1 MLKEG
6 SLGKVIAVLGGIAV
20 DLEARP
26 YKKLLMKDSNPGHL
40 EIACGGVG
48 RNIAEN
54 LQRMGDLHVLFF
66 SAVGEDVYA
75 EKALQSIASIGVD
88 TTFVCRL
95 PQFNTATYLSILDEN
110 GDMALAVAA
119 MDIFDQI
126 SLDMLKKVASAFDMV
141 DFIVLDANLSKDV
154 LEYAAERFKN
164 QRIFLEPVSVEKA
177 GKASDILNRCHTIKP
192 NKAEAEILSGVK
204 IRTEAD
210 LEKAG
215 EALLGK
221 GVKRVFI
228 SLGEQGVFYMDKMG
242 SGKVPPPEKLKPV
255 STTGAGDAMSAAIVR
270 STVMGRDMDRIAR
283 DAVLAASRT
292 LQVESAVNENIGNDF
307 E

>member
-1 MLKEG
+1 MDKM
-6 SLGKVIAVLGGIAV
+6 IAVLGGIAV

-54 LQRMGDLHVLFF
+54 LQRMGGLRVFFF
-66 SAVGEDVYA
+66 SAVGDDIYA
-75 EKALQSIASIGVD
+75 EKVLQSIASIGVNTD
-88 TTFVCRL
+88 CIFRL
-95 PQFNTATYLSILDEN
+95 PHSNTATYLSILDEA

-119 MDIFDQI
+119 MDIFEQI
-126 SLDMLKKVASAFDMV
+126 SLDMVEKAACCFDGA

-154 LEYAAERFKN
+154 LEYAVERFKN
-164 QRIFLEPVSVEKA
+164 KRIFLEPVSVEKA
-177 GKASDILNRCHTIKP
+177 EKASGILNRCHTIKP
-192 NKAEAEILSGVK
+192 NRAEAEILSGVK

-210 LEKAG
+210 LEKASDV
-215 EALLGK
+215 LLGK

-228 SLGEQGVFYMDKMG
+228 SLGEQGVFYKDKMR
-242 SGKVPPPEKLKPV
+242 SGKVSPPERLKPI

-270 STVMGRDMDRIAR
+270 STVFGRDVHRIAS
-283 DAVLAASRT
+283 DAVLAASLT
-292 LQVESAVNENIGNDF
+292 LQVESAVNQNIGNDF